1 MRKNALV
8 ITKTIYFNSEISEQL
23 GQNKYILFQL
33 FTGGFYIHIGKIKM
47 TVGTNNWDVDVYR
60 KKLENIVC
68 QFAND
73 RLQVTFF

>member
-8 ITKTIYFNSEISEQL
+8 ITKTIYFNSERSEQL
-23 GQNKYILFQL
+23 KQNKYIL
-33 FTGGFYIHIGKIKM
+33 FTGGFYIHIGKIEM